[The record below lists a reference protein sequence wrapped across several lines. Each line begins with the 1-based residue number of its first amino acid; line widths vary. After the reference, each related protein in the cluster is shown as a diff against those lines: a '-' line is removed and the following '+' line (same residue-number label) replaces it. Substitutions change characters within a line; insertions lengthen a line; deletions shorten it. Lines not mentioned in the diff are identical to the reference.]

1 MATEKMIQVVVN
13 GKSQAT
19 QDQIL
24 IPDFLK
30 SQEINP
36 ERVVV
41 EWNGKAQTRSES
53 AAVRL
58 SDGDVLEVVRIVA
71 GG

>member
-1 MATEKMIQVVVN
+1 MPTDKTIQVVVN
-13 GKSQAT
+13 GKPLPT
-19 QDQIL
+19 QEQIL

-30 SQEINP
+30 SQKITP

-53 AAVRL
+53 ASVQL

>member
-1 MATEKMIQVVVN
+1 MPTDKTIQVVVN
-13 GKSQAT
+13 GKALPA

-53 AAVRL
+53 ASVQL

>member
-1 MATEKMIQVVVN
+1 MTRATINIVVN
-13 GKSQAT
+13 GQPSPAP
-19 QDQIL
+19 DQVSV
-24 IPDFLK
+24 PEFLK

-36 ERVVV
+36 DRVVV
-41 EWNGKAQTRSES
+41 EWNGQAQTREES
-53 AAVRL
+53 ARTRL

>member
-1 MATEKMIQVVVN
+1 MANDNTIEVVVN
-13 GKSQAT
+13 GKPLTT
-19 QDQIL
+19 QNQIL
-24 IPDFLK
+24 IPEFLK

-53 AAVRL
+53 AQVRL
-58 SDGDVLEVVRIVA
+58 SNGDVLEVIRIVA